1 MILFPLQF
9 ADVGCGYFLR
19 QDYRNG
25 LDGRK
30 LKRVMRMFNRR
41 DSIKGNPMLRSPM
54 MIGRK
59 VRLDLIV
66 LSIQTNRIVLKFM
79 ECDMRSD

>member
-41 DSIKGNPMLRSPM
+41 DSIKGNPMLRSIVKKILSEMYP
-54 MIGRK
+54 
-59 VRLDLIV
+59 RL
-66 LSIQTNRIVLKFM
+66 RIVTVVIS
-79 ECDMRSD
+79 EQSIW